1 MTKIAV
7 EQGLRP
13 FQEALRNAGFVVAEI
28 RGPGQVDVA
37 DVHAIV
43 ISGID
48 ADFLGMTGGRDT
60 PVISA
65 AGRTPEEVVTE
76 VRRSLGPR
84 E

>member
-1 MTKIAV
+1 LTKVAI

-13 FQEALRNAGFVVAEI
+13 FQDALKNAGFVVAEI
-28 RGPGQVDVA
+28 ERPEDVDTIGP
-37 DVHAIV
+37 HAIV
-43 ISGID
+43 ISGMD
-48 ADFLGMTGGRDT
+48 KDFLGISDAREA
-60 PVISA
+60 PVIST